1 MPILFLLRRYLVP
14 KEGNLLSF
22 ALWVSVIGVV
32 VGIVQLM
39 LVLSVMSGFLEFL
52 ENKYTVISSDMVVVP
67 KSGAA
72 PNVNL
77 ADTLQKI
84 PEVKGITP
92 FGLAQSMLIKDAVA
106 GVTLEGIDLKSAF
119 EVTPWSEIWLSTPL
133 PTNSVKDSHWIW
145 LGSQLAQKIKAKVG
159 DSIDILIPGQSNQ
172 LEPFVVT
179 AITKFGLYDH
189 DLHYARIDLNVLKT
203 IFHQEKAAPLYKVKL
218 KPGVPLFRAANY
230 IRNLVKNSAQVKTWN
245 QINQNLFL
253 AVEDQKRRLF
263 LVLEIV
269 VGLAGVNVVSL
280 LMMSS
285 HYRRRDMA
293 ILRAMGLRARGVF
306 LFYIAQGLAVG
317 AMGVVGGIFCGWI
330 TCKIAERYQPA
341 ILNEA
346 IYNTNRL
353 PFKIELGD
361 IALISVAA
369 LLLCVVFSVI
379 PALKAAYAKP
389 VEALRYE

>member
-14 KEGNLLSF
+14 REGNLMSF

-32 VGIVQLM
+32 IGIVQLM

-52 ENKYTVISSDMVVVP
+52 QNKYTFVSSDMVVIP
-67 KSGAA
+67 KNTTKNPKFEEKFSE
-72 PNVNL
+72 
-77 ADTLQKI
+77 I
-84 PEVKGITP
+84 PEIQAISPFSLGQGMLVKEG
-92 FGLAQSMLIKDAVA
+92 VA
-106 GVTLEGIDLKSAF
+106 GVTLEGIDLKTSSN
-119 EVTPWSEIWLSTPL
+119 VTPWEQIWVVPPDLHRE
-133 PTNSVKDSHWIW
+133 VKDGRWIW
-145 LGSQLAQKIKAKVG
+145 LGSQLASKIKAKVG
-159 DSIDILIPGQSNQ
+159 DSVEILIPGANQ
-172 LEPFVVT
+172 KLEPFTVT

-189 DLHYARIDLNVLKT
+189 DLHYARVSVDILKT
-203 IFHQEKAAPLYKVKL
+203 MFHKESGTSLYKVKL
-218 KPGVPLFRAANY
+218 KSGVDLFEGARAV
-230 IRNLVKNSAQVKTWN
+230 RTVFKKEAQVKTWN

-263 LVLEIV
+263 LVLEII

-306 LFYIAQGLAVG
+306 LFFLAQGAVVG
-317 AMGVVGGIFCGWI
+317 AIGVIFGIGLGV
-330 TCKIAERYQPA
+330 IACRLAEKYQPA

-353 PFKIELGD
+353 PFKIQFSD
-361 IALISVAA
+361 IMLISVAA
-369 LLLCVVFSVI
+369 LCLCLLFSVI
-379 PALKAAYAKP
+379 PALKAAFARP

>member
-1 MPILFLLRRYLVP
+1 M
-14 KEGNLLSF
+14 SF

-39 LVLSVMSGFLEFL
+39 LVLSVMSGFLQFL
-52 ENKYTVISSDMVVVP
+52 ENKYTFISSDMVVVP
-67 KSGAA
+67 RSSTKQ
-72 PNVNL
+72 PMNL
-77 ADTLQKI
+77 AETLQKI
-84 PEVKGITP
+84 PEIKAITP
-92 FGLAQSMLIKDAVA
+92 FGLAQSMLVKEAVA
-106 GVTLEGIDLKSAF
+106 GVTLEGIDLETASQ
-119 EVTPWSEIWLSTPL
+119 VTPWQQIWLSTPL
-133 PTNSVKDSHWIW
+133 PATSIKDSHWIW
-145 LGSQLAQKIKAKVG
+145 LGAQLAQKMKAKVG
-159 DSIDILIPGQSNQ
+159 DSVEILIPGQSNQ

-189 DLHYARIDLNVLKT
+189 DLHYARIDLNVLKK

-218 KPGVPLFRAANY
+218 KAGVPLFRAASY
-230 IRNLVKNSAQVKTWN
+230 IRSLVKSSAQVKTWN

-263 LVLEIV
+263 LVLEII
-269 VGLAGVNVVSL
+269 VGLAGVNVISL

-306 LFYIAQGLAVG
+306 LFYLAQGAVVG
-317 AMGVVGGIFCGWI
+317 AMGVIVGILCGWV
-330 TCKIAERYQPA
+330 TCKLAERYQPT

-353 PFKIELGD
+353 PFKIEFTD

-369 LLLCVVFSVI
+369 LFLCIVFSVI